1 MTLKEIKKWPFEEFS
16 EESRIRWKVTVRE
29 PVVDGER
36 LLVVDAIVN
45 DGYTGWRSG
54 EDLSF
59 RIICAKKSGWV
70 KGINKNGN
78 DSRNVL
84 VYQSYF
90 LRSANV
96 MISEKDESR
105 LHRFLGNLTT
115 TENHE
120 LDRLHTWIE
129 KVRLKTEYQ
138 AKKDRGELMDDDYQL
153 CPDSLPE
160 GLVEFVRNE
169 IIPADNTLVY
179 QKGNVRGRC
188 FVCGEKVTANLHQ
201 KFLQHCR
208 TYCPSCGA
216 DVVCVLN
223 SSNAYRVESLGNV
236 MIMQKGT
243 DGQTVFFRQF
253 RIERDMTVQWNDI
266 KKYLRET
273 VRYAIRGQKVAKWQ
287 HEGKSNFFS
296 HTERYELSQWERWQ
310 DTKIYDGGY
319 FFCPAGA
326 VEAVS
331 GTLMQY
337 ADLQGYLQS
346 EIRYKNPMIFLQ
358 YHAKYPVFEFLWKAG
373 YRKLMQEKING
384 TFQTHKNVIRWQRK
398 VLKDCFKFPMH
409 FLKAKSPQD
418 WTLEDINRV
427 NFLYEKMG
435 ERASLKD
442 IQTVLESDV
451 GMESYGAALP
461 YTTPAKALR
470 YIERQFAQKN
480 GYWEGYRKQ
489 DVAQEYRDYIEE
501 CEKLHLDLT
510 DKEVLFPKN
519 LRTAHERTMVQ
530 VAFEQNKEK
539 MEAFSK
545 VVKKLQ
551 KFSWEKD
558 GLCIRPAA
566 HWVELKLEGKVLHH
580 CVGGYADRMAEGK
593 TAIFLIRRTDAPEE
607 PFYTLEL
614 KDKKIIQCRGDHNR
628 SYLMEEDVKAFVEQW
643 MEKIVNKKGKKKEAA
658 A

>member
-1 MTLKEIKKWPFEEFS
+1 MTLKEIRKWPFAEYS
-16 EESRIRWKVTVRE
+16 EENRIRWKVTVRE

-36 LLVVDAIVN
+36 LLVVDAITN
-45 DGYTGWRSG
+45 DGYTGWRNG
-54 EDLSF
+54 KDESF
-59 RIICAKKSGWV
+59 RIICAKKGGWV
-70 KGINKNGN
+70 KGINQRGN
-78 DSRNVL
+78 ESRNVL
-84 VYQSYF
+84 IHHAYALQHSNIMIAEQDENR
-90 LRSANV
+90 LR
-96 MISEKDESR
+96 
-105 LHRFLGNLTT
+105 RFLGKQIQS
-115 TENHE
+115 ENHE
-120 LDRLHTWIE
+120 MEKLHTWIE

-138 AKKDRGELMDDDYQL
+138 TKKDRGELMDDDYQL

-188 FVCGEKVTANLHQ
+188 FVCGEKVKANPHQ

-208 TYCPSCGA
+208 TCCPSCGA

-223 SSNAYRVESLGNV
+223 SSNAYRVDSLGNV
-236 MIMQKGT
+236 LVMQKGT

-266 KKYLRET
+266 GKYLRET
-273 VRYAIRGQKVAKWQ
+273 VRYAVRGAKVAKWQ
-287 HEGKSNFFS
+287 HESKYNHFC
-296 HTERYELSQWERWQ
+296 HTERYELEQWERWR
-310 DTKIYDGGY
+310 DTRIYDGGY
-319 FFCPAGA
+319 FFCPEGA
-326 VEAVS
+326 AEAVS

-337 ADLQGYLQS
+337 ADLQGYLRS
-346 EIRYKNPMIFLQ
+346 EIRYKDPMIFLQ

-373 YRKLMQEKING
+373 YRRLMQQKIIG
-384 TFQTHKNVIRWQRK
+384 TDQKHKNVIRWQGK
-398 VLKDCFKFPMH
+398 MLKDCFKFPMT
-409 FLKAKSPQD
+409 FLKVKSPQD
-418 WTLEDINRV
+418 WSMEDINSMNR
-427 NFLYEKMG
+427 LYEKMG
-435 ERASLKD
+435 EKMTMKD
-442 IQTVLESDV
+442 AQTALEAAVKIEDY
-451 GMESYGAALP
+451 EAALSH
-461 YTTPAKALR
+461 TSPAKALR
-470 YIERQFAQKN
+470 YIEKQFAQKN
-480 GYWEGYRKQ
+480 GYWDGYRKA
-489 DVAQEYRDYIEE
+489 DVAHEYRDYIAE
-501 CEKLHLDLT
+501 CEQLNLDFS

-530 VAFEQNKEK
+530 VAFEQDKAK
-539 MEAFSK
+539 MEAFTK
-545 VVKKLQ
+545 VVRRLQ
-551 KFSWEKD
+551 KFNWEKD

-628 SYLMEEDVKAFVEQW
+628 SYQMEETVKAFVEQW
-643 MEKIVNKKGKKKEAA
+643 MEKVVHKKGKKKEAA